1 MALSAHARYYNAKHN
16 YGNHGNCSYTILL
29 HVWFLKSS
37 SKSTHWPQPA
47 TPVANEIILVVV
59 LQKSSKCWP
68 GTSQQV
74 SSAFG
79 LHYLHHPTR
88 SQQSGQSV
96 TLCDISS
103 DMFWGYVAARLS
115 IWSWNCGRWHGY
127 KQKRTYVQCLTLQR
141 TKYAHQIQWP
151 HSTHATWPNHQVIA
165 YQCPRLA
172 CTCMYA
178 CKVGLTEMCH
188 NQSVLWLSVDDAA
201 ILYHSHTHHAY
212 LATQPST
219 SLIDSGYE
227 LCKSE

>member
-1 MALSAHARYYNAKHN
+1 MVSEKFQQIHTL
-16 YGNHGNCSYTILL
+16 TP
-29 HVWFLKSS
+29 
-37 SKSTHWPQPA
+37 TP

-103 DMFWGYVAARLS
+103 DMYWGYVAARLP

-127 KQKRTYVQCLTLQR
+127 EQWQKRTYVQCLTLQR
-141 TKYAHQIQWP
+141 TKHAHQIQWP

-188 NQSVLWLSVDDAA
+188 NQSVLWLSTQCWWRCNPLPFTHTSYLLGHTTINLANWQWVWTMQEWVGYPLLELSIGPSVYPDA
-201 ILYHSHTHHAY
+201 
-212 LATQPST
+212 
-219 SLIDSGYE
+219 
-227 LCKSE
+227 CK